1 MMYKRLF
8 LLFNLC
14 CLFISLHAQDLNTR
28 VQILS
33 PKVQSANK
41 RILDVLESGIV
52 EFMNGRKWSSDVIKP
67 QERIDCNLVINI
79 TEWDGSSPN
88 FKAEAQIQVSRPVYN
103 SSYNSTLLNLSD
115 PFFDFYYI
123 EGQAID
129 FSDQNYISNLSS
141 LLAFYA
147 NIAVGLDCDSFSK
160 LSGNPY
166 FAKAQNIL
174 NNAQNSPNAGWKAFE
189 GLRNRFWLIENLNN
203 KSFIPL
209 REAFY
214 VYHRNGLDEMSDN
227 PAKAR
232 QTIAQLLPE
241 LEKLDQQKQGAMLTQ
256 LFFTAKA
263 DELINILK
271 NANPADKMRAAQILM
286 KLDPT
291 NVAKYESLKK

>member
-1 MMYKRLF
+1 MYKRLF

-52 EFMNGRKWSSDVIKP
+52 EFMNGRKWSTDVIKP

-271 NANPADKMRAAQILM
+271 NANTPDKMRAAQILM

-291 NVAKYESLKK
+291 NAAKYESLKK